1 MGYATSGKWTF
12 EAMVD
17 VTQVER
23 GDCEGPGLE
32 DCLLPGVQAYD
43 TDAERQVV
51 ITHLD
56 DRFGDVLDGDALNS
70 ILAQLVIM
78 LVLFVLLFVVQKRKD
93 VI

>member
-1 MGYATSGKWTF
+1 M
-12 EAMVD
+12 
-17 VTQVER
+17 
-23 GDCEGPGLE
+23 
-32 DCLLPGVQAYD
+32 LPGVQAYD

-51 ITHLD
+51 ITHLE

-70 ILAQLVIM
+70 ILAQLAIM